1 VQYPPP
7 LRSAH
12 LLGHYRLKPLHAVS
26 LLFRTGDDGSLAE
39 AEVDCRC
46 STMSRPQGAVGFSA
60 FFPAAPKAAREKA
73 KEREKTKSRQLDAP
87 STRAGI
93 TQAVNS
99 NSHVRID
106 DVTSFPPSV
115 GEHKTPTTSTTQSST
130 PRLDDNESVQGD
142 ILNGVGSASSHA
154 STVSSVFSAPA
165 LLSTRTTAEGSKNM
179 NNLTPMTNAD
189 SSPNRITSPQEHKL
203 GSQVGLTTDTS
214 SFLHDDP
221 QAQSTLAEHKPMT
234 SRILARDPNRTV
246 KGYKR
251 TYDEHTFAA
260 KGIKKYGKEKEFGLV
275 CIQSAG
281 SVILFV

>member
-1 VQYPPP
+1 LGSNLIPSVNHSKPVENIKPRHHSSTPRHLLLLSFNLPTGFNLAPALSHFPPSFSRPSRHSHVDSASVPRGRRVQYPPP

-165 LLSTRTTAEGSKNM
+165 LLSTRTTAESSKNM
-179 NNLTPMTNAD
+179 NNLT
-189 SSPNRITSPQEHKL
+189 
-203 GSQVGLTTDTS
+203 
-214 SFLHDDP
+214 
-221 QAQSTLAEHKPMT
+221 
-234 SRILARDPNRTV
+234 SRPDYRYL
-246 KGYKR
+246 
-251 TYDEHTFAA
+251 
-260 KGIKKYGKEKEFGLV
+260 EFPT
-275 CIQSAG
+275 
-281 SVILFV
+281 